1 MLSSSF
7 DDNFIQTHS
16 GNFVFVSLLKSS
28 IIPRKSINVQDVGKE
43 DIDNSYFCY
52 IICFMSVEQRT
63 DKSSR
68 MPKERRLTAKELKR
82 QEERQAI
89 MDRRFSLPDLTIDAE
104 DSGFDEMKLFDR
116 AESLI
121 DKWGVDGQIQVMGFY
136 VRVHYEQPIP
146 IKQTPVVDVKSTQY
160 PDEKLKVQIKE
171 FRERKDRVANTLH
184 FNVMR
189 LAPHFAVIPEEDIE
203 RNEQG
208 LVGGY
213 ITEQTDPNNPKK
225 TIRSRVI
232 VVSNREEDPELQ
244 FFRQL
249 LTVELSR
256 GQRPRKIFYHEED
269 WAFQYLKQEEVD
281 SLKQLMDIM
290 KVKLS
295 GK

>member
-1 MLSSSF
+1 M
-7 DDNFIQTHS
+7 
-16 GNFVFVSLLKSS
+16 GA
-28 IIPRKSINVQDVGKE
+28 
-43 DIDNSYFCY
+43 
-52 IICFMSVEQRT
+52 EQRANG
-63 DKSSR
+63 SPR
-68 MPKERRLTAKELKR
+68 MPKERRLTAKELR
-82 QEERQAI
+82 QQEERQQI
-89 MDRRFSLPDLTIDAE
+89 MDRKFPLPDLAIDAE

-121 DKWGVDGQIQVMGFY
+121 DRWGVDGQIQVMSYY

-171 FRERKDRVANTLH
+171 SKEIKDRVANTLH

-189 LAPHFAVIPEEDIE
+189 LAPHFAAIPEEDIE
-203 RNEQG
+203 RDEQG
-208 LVGGY
+208 LVVGY
-213 ITEQTDPNNPKK
+213 ITELTDPNNPKK
-225 TIRSRVI
+225 TIRSRVN
-232 VVSNREEDPELQ
+232 VVSSREDEEDPGLQ

-249 LTVELSR
+249 LSVELSR
-256 GQRPRKIFYHEED
+256 GQRPRKIFFHERD
-269 WAFQYLKQEEVD
+269 LAFQYLKQEEVD